1 MLSAVLA
8 TAILS
13 VFRSVIRRYC
23 GKTIGCRLMLSSL
36 LGIAADDIS
45 TIKCIAIFAREVV
58 KQSDSQAGEYGS

>member
-36 LGIAADDIS
+36 LGSRGRYKHYKMHRHIR
-45 TIKCIAIFAREVV
+45 KGG
-58 KQSDSQAGEYGS
+58 GETV